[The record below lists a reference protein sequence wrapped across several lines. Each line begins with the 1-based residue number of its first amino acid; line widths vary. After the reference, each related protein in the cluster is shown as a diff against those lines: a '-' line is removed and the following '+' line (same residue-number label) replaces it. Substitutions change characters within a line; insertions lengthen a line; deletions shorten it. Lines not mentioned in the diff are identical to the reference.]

1 MIERISTEE
10 CTNYDLRITH
20 EYENYVNYEKYKK
33 YENNLKDVLSFC
45 FIACGGFALGDI
57 AEFVLAE
64 LAADGRDTVG
74 EDMCLKMVVLM
85 KHNPRGKVR
94 QRLGMLLKI
103 SVLILDSDSTR
114 AHHIL

>member
-1 MIERISTEE
+1 MYELRF
-10 CTNYDLRITH
+10 TN
-20 EYENYVNYEKYKK
+20 EYENYEKYEN
-33 YENNLKDVLSFC
+33 YENNLKDVLSFG
-45 FIACGGFALGDI
+45 FVAGGGFALGDI

-103 SVLILDSDSTR
+103 SVLILDGDSTR
-114 AHHIL
+114 AYHIL